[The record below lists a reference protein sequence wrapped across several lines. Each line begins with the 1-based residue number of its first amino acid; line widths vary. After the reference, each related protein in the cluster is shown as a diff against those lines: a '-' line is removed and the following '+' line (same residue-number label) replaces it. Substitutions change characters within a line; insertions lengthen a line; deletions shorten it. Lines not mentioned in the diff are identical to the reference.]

1 MIEFATVHS
10 KPRHEVTLQVM
21 YKRTVVGWYNVYRVG
36 TSRWV
41 NLSPQEFK
49 KLLPSVSDKAR
60 YGTDVIT
67 ATQAIEIGLI

>member
-1 MIEFATVHS
+1 MIEFSTVHS
-10 KPRHEVTLQVM
+10 KPRQEVMLQVI
-21 YKRTVVGWYNVYRVG
+21 YKRTVVGWYNVYKAG
-36 TSRWV
+36 TSHRI

-49 KLLPSVSDKAR
+49 KLLPDVSDKAR